1 MLTHLSENLF
11 TLKISNLIIGK
22 NGILDHNNLSCI
34 GVYKVIYTTQNSKY
48 ILDYNN
54 LSYIGVYKVIY
65 TTQNSKC
72 LNVNGEIDQT
82 DLEQDKDKKSKIK
95 TNEDGEDKKS
105 FKSIIINFFKP
116 LI

>member
-22 NGILDHNNLSCI
+22 NGILDHNNLSC
-34 GVYKVIYTTQNSKY
+34 
-48 ILDYNN
+48 
-54 LSYIGVYKVIY
+54 IGVYKVIY